1 MRAMRL
7 LIVPR
12 HIATRDQSEC
22 QIETVDLSLRGWG
35 LAPMVAATELFL
47 DEARKYLGKRF
58 HAHASG
64 R

>member
-1 MRAMRL
+1 MRS
-7 LIVPR
+7 LIVSR

-22 QIETVDLSLRGWG
+22 RIDTVDMDLRGWR

-58 HAHASG
+58 RAHASG